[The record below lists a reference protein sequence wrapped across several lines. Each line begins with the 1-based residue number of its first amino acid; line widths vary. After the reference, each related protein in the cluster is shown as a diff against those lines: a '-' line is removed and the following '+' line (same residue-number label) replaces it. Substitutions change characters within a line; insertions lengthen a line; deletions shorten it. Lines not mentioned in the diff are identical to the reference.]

1 MEDHSV
7 VDVGDVRMAYRS
19 WGDQHGNPVIL
30 LHGIGGSA
38 ASWEKVGQA
47 LGEEWRVHALDLR
60 GHGESDWPDEYD
72 LELMRDDVLEFIEE
86 AKIDRAGVVGHGM
99 GGVVAYLLAQE
110 HPDRVERLVLEE
122 TPPPY
127 AGADDPLPKD
137 GPVDYDEN
145 AIGEIQAQLSDPPA
159 EWLER
164 LGEIVAPTLM
174 ITGGAESEM
183 SQEDLPEMA
192 DRIPDCAQITLPG
205 GHHIHERQP
214 QQFADKVSDFFTS

>member
-30 LHGIGGSA
+30 LHGIGSSA

-72 LELMRDDVLEFIEE
+72 LELMRDDVLGFIEE
-86 AKIDRAGVVGHGM
+86 AKIDRAGLVGHGM

-110 HPDRVERLVLEE
+110 YPDRVERLVLEE
-122 TPPPY
+122 TPAPF
-127 AGADDPLPKD
+127 AGAEDIRPAD

-145 AIGEIQAQLSDPPA
+145 ALPEIEAQLADPPQ

-164 LGEIVAPTLM
+164 LGEIVAPTLI
-174 ITGGAESEM
+174 ITGGPDSEM
-183 SQEDLPEMA
+183 DQSDLPEMA

-205 GHHIHERQP
+205 GHRIHQLHP